1 MEDMIIL
8 TDNGKKILR
17 YMQQNDKIF
26 LGKDLA
32 EILDIKGSGQSF
44 GALIRRGLLDK
55 DEPIIKKVEDRN
67 GVLRTREYTTYVLT
81 DMGRNFE
88 VNQ

>member
-17 YMQQNDKIF
+17 YMQKNDKVF

-44 GALIRRGLLDK
+44 SALIRRGLLDK
-55 DEPIIKKVEDRN
+55 DEPVIKTVEDRN

-88 VNQ
+88 INQ